1 MTILLN
7 KIARNDLPWPSRVNG
22 VIARTFY
29 FQVTTA
35 HCGTSC
41 PVIFVTA
48 KSPKGYPVR
57 TKRRRLFVQEDKM
70 YEERIIDPLKFG

>member
-1 MTILLN
+1 MN
-7 KIARNDLPWPSRVNG
+7 KIARNDFLYMLPWPCRVNG

-29 FQVTTA
+29 FLVTAA

-41 PVIFVTA
+41 HVMFVTA
-48 KSPKGYPVR
+48 KSPKGYRVG

-70 YEERIIDPLKFG
+70 YEQSVGKDI

>member
-1 MTILLN
+1 MTILMN
-7 KIARNDLPWPSRVNG
+7 KIARNDFHYMLRVNG

-29 FQVTTA
+29 FLVTTA

-41 PVIFVTA
+41 HVMFVTA
-48 KSPKGYPVR
+48 KSPKGYRVR

-70 YEERIIDPLKFG
+70 YEQSAGKDI